1 MFASNYA
8 GFPATCYFGM
18 ATDIKEGPDSTGGG
32 DLFVELTSFPGGET
46 VSMPTTTMDTQQTS
60 IMSPVQ
66 QTAFVT
72 ATSTVP
78 PIDTVQSQPS
88 ETILQPNP
96 EAGND
101 HDLSGVAIAGIVVG
115 SVSGTLIFVG
125 LAIWRKIVRR
135 RTLIPDAVLPGL
147 EEAIAPIKASF
158 RKKPLASEPTS
169 SSIERGDVIHEMSVP
184 DQTVR
189 VFELE
194 SPSQRYTDGLHE
206 LPEE

>member
-18 ATDIKEGPDSTGGG
+18 ATDTKEGPDSTGGG

-60 IMSPVQ
+60 MISPVQ
-66 QTAFVT
+66 KTAFIT

-78 PIDTVQSQPS
+78 PIYTVQPLPS
-88 ETILQPNP
+88 ETILQPIP
-96 EAGND
+96 EAGKN
-101 HDLSGVAIAGIVVG
+101 HDISGGAIAGIVVG
-115 SVSGTLIFVG
+115 SVSGTLILVG
-125 LAIWRKIVRR
+125 LVIWRTTVRR
-135 RTLIPDAVLPGL
+135 RTLTLDAVLLGL
-147 EEAIAPIKASF
+147 KKAIAPIKASF
-158 RKKPLASEPTS
+158 RKKPSASEPSS
-169 SSIERGDVIHEMSVP
+169 SSIERGDAVHEMSVP
-184 DQTVR
+184 DQT

-206 LPEE
+206 LPEK